1 MRARF
6 RSLLLLL
13 PALLLNTGAH
23 AGSVDGSIN
32 PNYGNNLGRAVVA
45 ASPGFGTANPG
56 LRAMATSASG
66 RTWLFGEDR
75 SGLQNELL
83 LIARLDATTGQIDAG
98 FGGGDGLVTV
108 GFPAGIYGPKI
119 DGAMIQPDG
128 KPLIFGYAFH
138 PIDQDYESVGIV
150 CRLNVAGNFD
160 LGFGSNGCRMI
171 TGLASHH
178 ESCTVRDLGFDN
190 DNNGMIA
197 VGGCRGD
204 EAGATNPVFV
214 AKLTASGGF
223 DPEFTGGGVG
233 FPGVSG
239 GKIEF
244 INALKVQQSGRFV
257 AAATISGIDG
267 DYDIGVLQF
276 SNDGTLDPTW
286 HSAGARRVPIDI
298 ADNLHDFGMGIAQ
311 RADGRILVAGLADG
325 PDYDDAVVLVQLE
338 ADGDLDPSFGTGG
351 IATGPEPLRFSVQ
364 FADDVVP
371 LQVLH
376 SLAIDDLGRPVVLGL
391 LALANDVRV
400 YRFTANGAKDP
411 QFGVAGRG
419 LVDIDHTEVLVGPFD
434 SEDWPKGMI
443 VERDRIVIATRS
455 DRNLDNFAFV
465 VTTLQ
470 AANLLTDGFE

>member
-1 MRARF
+1 MRRF
-6 RSLLLLL
+6 LSCLPSVLLL
-13 PALLLNTGAH
+13 AMNAH
-23 AGSVDGSIN
+23 AGTVDGTIN
-32 PNYGNNLGRAVVA
+32 PGYGNNLGRAVVA
-45 ASPGFGTANPG
+45 ASPGFGAANPG

-83 LIARLDATTGQIDAG
+83 LIARLDAATGQTDAG

-108 GFPAGIYGPKI
+108 GFPAGFHGPKI
-119 DGAMIQPDG
+119 DGALIQPDG
-128 KPLIFGYAFH
+128 KPLIFGYAFRLLGE
-138 PIDQDYESVGIV
+138 DYETVGIV

-160 LGFGSNGCRMI
+160 LGFGNSGCRML
-171 TGLASHH
+171 TGLASHE
-178 ESCTVRDLGFDN
+178 ESCTVRDLAIDS
-190 DNNGMIA
+190 DNNGMIV
-197 VGGCRGD
+197 VGECRG
-204 EAGATNPVFV
+204 EQAGATNPVFV

-233 FPGVSG
+233 FPTVSG

-244 INALKVQQSGRFV
+244 INALKIQQGGRFV
-257 AAATISGIDG
+257 AAATLSGTDG

-298 ADNLHDFGMGIAQ
+298 AGNQHDFGMGIVQ

-338 ADGDLDPSFGTGG
+338 ADGDLDASFGTGG
-351 IATGPEPLRFSVQ
+351 IATGPEPLTFSVQ

-391 LALANDVRV
+391 LGLAGDLRV
-400 YRFTANGAKDP
+400 YRFTAQGAKDKR
-411 QFGVAGRG
+411 FGLAERG
-419 LVDIDHTEVLVGPFD
+419 LVDIDHTAVLEGPFD
-434 SEDWPKGMI
+434 AEDWPKGMV
-443 VERDRIVIATRS
+443 VERDRIVVASRS
-455 DRNLDNFAFV
+455 DRTLDKFAFV

-470 AANLLTDGFE
+470 AVDLLTDGFE